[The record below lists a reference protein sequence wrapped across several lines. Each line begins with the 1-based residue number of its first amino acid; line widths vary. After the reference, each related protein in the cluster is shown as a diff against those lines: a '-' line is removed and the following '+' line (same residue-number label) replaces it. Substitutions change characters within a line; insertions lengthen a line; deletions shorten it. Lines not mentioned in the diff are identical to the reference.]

1 MEVILAES
9 IHKLGGEGEI
19 VKVKSGYARN
29 YLIPQGLA
37 FPVKTTNAHEV
48 AHKRKLVLDQQR
60 KRMKTQQ
67 DIARHLSSASVTI
80 AVKVGEE
87 DKLFGSVTS
96 QDIQAEL
103 KKQGFD
109 IDRRKIMLD
118 ETIKAL
124 GMYTVP
130 VRFTAEIQT
139 NVKVWVVKAE

>member
-9 IHKLGGEGEI
+9 MHKLGNEGDI
-19 VKVKSGYARN
+19 VKVKPGYARN
-29 YLIPQGLA
+29 YLIPKGFA
-37 FPVKTTNAHEV
+37 FPVKSTNANEV

-67 DIARHLSSASVTI
+67 DIARHLSNASVNI
-80 AVKVGEE
+80 KVKVGEE

-109 IDRRKIMLD
+109 IDRRKIILD
-118 ETIKAL
+118 EPIKAL
-124 GMYTVP
+124 GMYTIP
-130 VRFTAEIQT
+130 VRFTAEIQA
-139 NVKVWVVKAE
+139 NVKVWVVKE

>member
-9 IHKLGGEGEI
+9 MHKLGDEGDV
-19 VKVKSGYARN
+19 VKVKPGYARN

-37 FPVKTTNAHEV
+37 FPVKTTNANEV

-67 DIARHLSSASVTI
+67 DMARHLSKAEISV

-96 QDIQAEL
+96 QHIQEGL
-103 KKQGFD
+103 KQKGFD
-109 IDRRKIMLD
+109 VDRRKVILD
-118 ETIKAL
+118 EPIKAL
-124 GMYTVP
+124 GVYTVP
-130 VRFTAEIQT
+130 VRFTADIQAD
-139 NVKVWVVKAE
+139 VKVWVVKEE